1 MNRQEFLRQLAQLL
15 EDIPEAERREALEYY
30 NNYFDDAGPENEAQ
44 VIQELGGDPK
54 KAAASLKA
62 EFQSAKTSQKNYGEY
77 SEQGFRDTRIP
88 HNMQTPRPMSSADND
103 HTEKQNKGHREFF
116 KDSKTKK
123 IVIIIL
129 ALAAACSIGMELL
142 GGIFGLVFG
151 LLGGIFGLVFGL
163 LAAVFGLAAGLAGAA
178 LATIT
183 GGAAM
188 TAAGLVKCITNP
200 ALGLLI
206 TGLGLIILAV
216 GILLLISFLWVAIK
230 ILPRLARWCWKHLL
244 RFFDWCQEKWKSL
257 KK

>member
-15 EDIPEAERREALEYY
+15 EDIPEAERREALEFY

-62 EFQSAKTSQKNYGEY
+62 EFQSSKTARQNYGEY
-77 SEQGFRDTRIP
+77 SEQGFYDTRIP
-88 HNMQTPRPMSSADND
+88 HNIQSPRPVPDADNGR
-103 HTEKQNKGHREFF
+103 TEKQHKGHREFF

-129 ALAAACSIGMELL
+129 ALAVASSIGVELL

-163 LAAVFGLAAGLAGAA
+163 LAAVFGLAAGLAG
-178 LATIT
+178 LSIATIT
-183 GGAAM
+183 GGLAM
-188 TAAGLVKCITNP
+188 TAAGLMKCITNP
-200 ALGLLI
+200 ALGLLV
-206 TGLGLIILAV
+206 TGLGLIITAV
-216 GILLLISFLWVAIK
+216 GILLLISFLWLAVR
-230 ILPRLARWCWKHLL
+230 ILPRLVRWCWKHLL
-244 RFFDWCQEKWKSL
+244 RFFDWCRTKWENFRN
-257 KK
+257 